1 MHLEVSRVPFAEK
14 QALRDNVYLILLT
27 PKKIKLIISHSC
39 SQFTSSIH
47 HHFMRAIF
55 LSE

>member
-27 PKKIKLIISHSC
+27 HKKKLSLAIPTHNLHHQYTIIS
-39 SQFTSSIH
+39 
-47 HHFMRAIF
+47 
-55 LSE
+55 